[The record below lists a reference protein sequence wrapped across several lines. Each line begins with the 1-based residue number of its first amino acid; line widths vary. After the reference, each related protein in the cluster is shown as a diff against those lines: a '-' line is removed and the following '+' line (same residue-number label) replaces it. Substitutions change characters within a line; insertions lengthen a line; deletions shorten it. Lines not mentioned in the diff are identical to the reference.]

1 MALRTIRVQGDPV
14 LEKICKPVKELTPR
28 TKELIEDMLDTMY
41 EANGVGLAAP
51 QVGILKRIVVIDVG
65 EGPVVMVNPVIL
77 ETSGE
82 QTGDE
87 GCLSIPGKAG
97 QVTRPNYVKVHA
109 FDENMEEYEIE
120 GTELMARAM
129 CHEIMRVIF
138 MGTPDFA
145 VGTLEEI
152 IKAGHE
158 VVLVVSQPDKA
169 VGRSKALKYTP
180 VKECAVAHGIEVY
193 QPAKIRAEES
203 VEYLRQYNADIII
216 VEAFGQIIPKAI
228 LDMPRFGCVNVHA
241 SLLPKYRGAAP
252 IQWAVLNGDQVTGVT
267 TMRMDEGLD
276 TGDMIMKQE
285 VIVDEDETGGSLFD
299 KLSEVG
305 AKLCV
310 KTMEAIENGTAVYT
324 PQDDALAT
332 HTGKIQKEMGSIDW
346 SKDAEVIERLVRGL
360 NPWPSAYTRIDDKN
374 LKIWRAKVISHE
386 VKAAPGCILKVTKDE
401 LEVQTG
407 NGVLALLEV
416 QLEGKKRM
424 TTDAFLRGY
433 QVTEGSFLK
442 RC

>member
-1 MALRTIRVQGDPV
+1 M
-14 LEKICKPVKELTPR
+14 KIV
-28 TKELIEDMLDTMY
+28 Y
-41 EANGVGLAAP
+41 
-51 QVGILKRIVVIDVG
+51 
-65 EGPVVMVNPVIL
+65 
-77 ETSGE
+77 
-82 QTGDE
+82 
-87 GCLSIPGKAG
+87 
-97 QVTRPNYVKVHA
+97 
-109 FDENMEEYEIE
+109 
-120 GTELMARAM
+120 
-129 CHEIMRVIF
+129 

-145 VGTLEEI
+145 VPPLAALVQNGY
-152 IKAGHE
+152 E
-158 VVLVVSQPDKA
+158 VTAVVTQPDKPK
-169 VGRSKALKYTP
+169 GRGKTLLPTP
-180 VKECAVAHGIEVY
+180 VKEEAMKHDIPVY
-193 QPAKIRAEES
+193 QPLKVREPEF
-203 VEYLRQYNADIII
+203 VETLKKLEPDMII
-216 VEAFGQIIPKAI
+216 VAAFGQIIPKAI

-285 VIVDEDETGGSLFD
+285 VIMDEDETGGSLFD

-305 AKLCV
+305 ARLCA